1 MVGCLDQQQDVSPR
15 ENTFPVKLTAQ
26 RSTLAHGTPATLT
39 KGQHDVPLPTH
50 AMLLTPGKDNVYR
63 EQGAEHFIQ
72 LCKLSE
78 ILGDI
83 VQIAGDLRRPFD
95 VKTPRE
101 LRRLECDLD
110 QWEADLP
117 PYLTHPLEEG
127 KGPGACNLH
136 FCFLSTKLM
145 LARTALKVG
154 PTMFF
159 HEV

>member
-1 MVGCLDQQQDVSPR
+1 MVGCLDQQQDVSPW
-15 ENTFPVKLTAQ
+15 ENAFPIKLTVQ

-83 VQIAGDLRRPFD
+83 LQIAGDLRRPFD
-95 VKTPRE
+95 VKIPRE

-110 QWEADLP
+110 QWDADLP
-117 PYLTHPLEEG
+117 PYLTQPLEEG

-145 LARTALKVG
+145 LARTALKVR
-154 PTMFF
+154 
-159 HEV
+159 